1 MEEQVVLRVALVHD
15 VLHDALDV
23 ALGRRGQQRRL
34 LGLGGALVL
43 LLVVL
48 AVVLVDAV
56 VVVVVRVVV
65 LRRRHGNGA
74 RRTIATW
81 AQPMVTGP
89 CPRAALLGEA
99 VLKRC

>member
-1 MEEQVVLRVALVHD
+1 MVLRVALVHD

-23 ALGRRGQQRRL
+23 ALGRRGEQGRL

-74 RRTIATW
+74 RRGTRRRYMGSAHGYR
-81 AQPMVTGP
+81 PMPTGS
-89 CPRAALLGEA
+89 AARRG
-99 VLKRC
+99 RC